1 MPAYSVYCRCL
12 SAVRLPPGD
21 AVRFVN
27 PDGPFPS
34 VEVRSRYMPAPAQ
47 DVALDLLIETRL
59 RAPNLEAA
67 VNEGLQAAN
76 SHLLGLTVAAN
87 AYAAN
92 PVLVAAY
99 EVDPGVA
106 ERDWIQ
112 SYQPPEHPIPPNAR
126 QISREAAGELMR
138 AADQHPCRSQFGRVL
153 AFYREA
159 LRYADK
165 DSALLALMYL
175 HIAAETL
182 TPVLRDL
189 IRDEGKLSD
198 EQMFLR
204 FGVDEAASD
213 KEKVLL
219 SRIRLHEIYDGDNEL
234 RRNVEQVS
242 NGFEHGGQD
251 LAKARESATL
261 LLATASKK
269 VRRAILSAA
278 RLPREILEQLA
289 SGDFSVPLPLFA
301 IEYLYLGKLRV
312 SDESL
317 LAPGTEPVQGLRN
330 WSAWVESS
338 DRQPDGNLVI
348 VSAGRAHRPH
358 DGCSVEVKGGIQ
370 RLPGTLGT
378 KHCADP
384 IEILDEEDD
393 VQPDQ
398 PEAPLT

>member
-1 MPAYSVYCRCL
+1 MMPAYSVYCRCL

-47 DVALDLLIETRL
+47 EVALDLLIETRL
-59 RAPNLEAA
+59 RAPDLEAA

-138 AADQHPCRSQFGRVL
+138 AADQHHCRSQF
-153 AFYREA
+153 
-159 LRYADK
+159 ADK
-165 DSALLALMYL
+165 DSALLALVYL
-175 HIAAETL
+175 NIAAETL

-189 IRDEGKLSD
+189 IRDEWKLSD

-204 FGVDEAASD
+204 FGVNEAASD

-219 SRIRLHEIYDGDNEL
+219 SRIRLHEIYDGDNKL
-234 RRNVEQVS
+234 RRKVEQVS

-251 LAKARESATL
+251 LVKARESATL

-278 RLPREILEQLA
+278 RLPRAILEQLA
-289 SGDFSVPLPLFA
+289 SEEFSVPLPLFA

-348 VSAGRAHRPH
+348 VSSGRAHRPH

-378 KHCADP
+378 KHCAEP
-384 IEILDEEDD
+384 IEIVDEEDD
-393 VQPDQ
+393 VRPDQ
-398 PEAPLT
+398 PEAPVT